1 MNQDQKELTL
11 EESVAQVMQ
20 TLPPLI
26 RNYLAQGKYTAVA
39 KGLMA
44 KYGLRIDQGGVLE
57 REMMLLLMGIE
68 NPDEFTQALAEEA
81 RLDRQTI
88 NGIVQDVNAQIFI
101 PLREEEMRSGGMKT
115 SPAPGLPKLIPA
127 QKPDGTPPS
136 HSHLQ
141 NKIPAPLNVSRSGT
155 SGERSAL
162 RNVLAAVTREGGQT
176 SLNPASRLLED
187 HEEPHIDISEKVQ
200 VVSSPAQL
208 KPYNLPLK
216 PVFEPPPNLPGAIY
230 HPPIPKP
237 PAVPPTPP
245 KPKSA
250 VPIAPYSSDPYREPL
265 E

>member
-1 MNQDQKELTL
+1 MDTPFDSTLESDIKELL
-11 EESVAQVMQ
+11 KEVPAPIRAFFASGKVEIIAKSLMQ
-20 TLPPLI
+20 
-26 RNYLAQGKYTAVA
+26 RNKLH
-39 KGLMA
+39 
-44 KYGLRIDQGGVLE
+44 IDQGAVVE
-57 REMMLLLMGIE
+57 REIILLLLGLKD
-68 NPDEFTQALAEEA
+68 PAEFVKTLSEEA
-81 RLDRQTI
+81 KLDAQTV
-88 NGIVQDVNAQIFI
+88 NSIVQDINAQIFV
-101 PLREEEMRSGGMKT
+101 PLREEEMKGGGMKT
-115 SPAPGLPKLIPA
+115 FPAPGLSKLIPA
-127 QKPDGTPPS
+127 QKPDGTPPNHS
-136 HSHLQ
+136 HSQ
-141 NKIPAPLNVSRSGT
+141 NKIPAPLNVPRSGT